1 MPLDKSTTKFY
12 PFVGLK
18 FNKDKVKIVYEN
30 NLINP

>member
-1 MPLDKSTTKFY
+1 MPLDKATTKFY

-18 FNKDKVKIVYEN
+18 FSKDKVKIVSE